1 MQTSVSAKLDSI
13 HVPSGA
19 YAASPQPKEAAQ
31 KSGALFAQFLQQVT
45 KSESGEV
52 KKEKQFETLMADL
65 HSHEEQFGDQPTRE
79 NFEHY
84 RKTVRALCEMILQR
98 AYRLQS
104 WSDKKNRYYEIVKII
119 QGDLSEIYSSLLHR
133 NQNVIISLH
142 LMGEI
147 RGLLLEA
154 QA

>member
-1 MQTSVSAKLDSI
+1 VQTSVSAKLDSI
-13 HVPSGA
+13 HNPASSYVASSHPK
-19 YAASPQPKEAAQ
+19 AASS
-31 KSGALFAQFLQQVT
+31 KSATLFAQFLQQAT
-45 KSESGEV
+45 KSETSGI
-52 KKEKQFETLMADL
+52 KKEKQFEALMADL
-65 HSHEEQFGDQPTRE
+65 DAHEEQFSDQPTRE

-119 QGDLSEIYSSLLHR
+119 QSDLSQIYGSLLHR